1 VARDAT
7 ARLYDVDA
15 DSLVFQKLKVSEKYD
30 QGTIT
35 FQAKKGKLIDLN
47 KLHESIWATRLSGG
61 TGSGLICLEVTAVG
75 EVETTGAMATL
86 KVNGTNREFI
96 LVDDVKAKPAEAR
109 KSALAEMLSAISGG
123 NKVVSVTA
131 YVDGWSGRW
140 PGVLSQPPAQTPQL
154 MVTSFQV
161 AGVDQK

>member
-15 DSLVFQKLKVSEKYD
+15 DSLVFKKLNLSEKYD

-35 FQAKKGKLIDLN
+35 FRAKKGKLIDLN

-61 TGSGLICLEVTAVG
+61 TSSGVVYLEVTVVD
-75 EVETTGAMATL
+75 EVEATGTTARL
-86 KVNGTNREFI
+86 KVKGTNRDFV
-96 LVDDVKAKPAEAR
+96 LVDDVKAKPAEA
-109 KSALAEMLSAISGG
+109 KKTALAELLSAVSGG
-123 NKVVSVTA
+123 ANAVSLTG

-140 PGVLSQPPAQTPQL
+140 PGVFSQPPAQTPRL

-161 AGVDQK
+161 AGDARQ